1 MDYKGQEFEG
11 MKMSI
16 QTAPEDCTG
25 CGICVHVCPAKS
37 KKEVRI
43 KALNMAPQLPIREQE
58 KENYAFFLDLPE
70 YDRRRVKVASIK
82 GSQVLQP
89 LFEYSGACSGCGET
103 PYLKLLTQ
111 MYGDRLI
118 VANATGCSSIYG
130 GNLPTTP
137 WAQTKEGRGPAWA
150 NSLFED
156 NAEFGLGFRLT
167 LDLQTQQ
174 AKGLV
179 EKMASQIGEELA
191 RELIQA
197 PQNDEAEI
205 HEQRL
210 KVDQLKKILLQIN
223 TPDARNLLSL
233 ADYLVKKSVWI
244 IGGDG
249 WAYDIGFG
257 GLDHVLASGRN
268 VNVMVLDT
276 EVYSNTG
283 GQMSKATPL
292 GAVAKFAAGGKTVG
306 KKDLGKIMMGYG
318 TIYVAQVA
326 MGASDVQTVKAI
338 AEAEAFNGPS
348 LIIAYSHCIAHGIN
362 MRTAMD
368 NQKAAVLSGH
378 WPMYRYNPDL
388 VKEGKNPLQLDYKK
402 PKIRFEEYSYLEN
415 RYKMLTKT
423 RPEEAK
429 ELLRRAQQD
438 ADNRWRIYE
447 ELAALDFSPPVLEQ
461 H

>member
-1 MDYKGQEFEG
+1 M
-11 MKMSI
+11 
-16 QTAPEDCTG
+16 
-25 CGICVHVCPAKS
+25 
-37 KKEVRI
+37 
-43 KALNMAPQLPIREQE
+43 
-58 KENYAFFLDLPE
+58 
-70 YDRRRVKVASIK
+70 
-82 GSQVLQP
+82 
-89 LFEYSGACSGCGET
+89 
-103 PYLKLLTQ
+103 
-111 MYGDRLI
+111 
-118 VANATGCSSIYG
+118 
-130 GNLPTTP
+130 
-137 WAQTKEGRGPAWA
+137 
-150 NSLFED
+150 
-156 NAEFGLGFRLT
+156 
-167 LDLQTQQ
+167 
-174 AKGLV
+174 
-179 EKMASQIGEELA
+179 
-191 RELIQA
+191 
-197 PQNDEAEI
+197 
-205 HEQRL
+205 
-210 KVDQLKKILLQIN
+210 
-223 TPDARNLLSL
+223 
-233 ADYLVKKSVWI
+233 
-244 IGGDG
+244 
-249 WAYDIGFG
+249 
-257 GLDHVLASGRN
+257 LASGRN

-306 KKDLGKIMMGYG
+306 KKDLGRIMMGYG

-326 MGASDVQTVKAI
+326 MGASDAQTVRAI

-447 ELAALDFSPPVLEQ
+447 ELAALDFSLPVLEQ